1 MKGAKQRSK
10 SLGMKMQKK
19 NVFTHIFVKSGFT
32 SNKYQNDF
40 RPIPH
45 NYIVKGISPAAVFI
59 SRKSLITQ

>member
-1 MKGAKQRSK
+1 
-10 SLGMKMQKK
+10 MKMQK